1 MSTLK
6 DIAKHC
12 QVSYSTVSRAF
23 DPESRVSP
31 TTRKRILEYAEE
43 IKYRPNLIA
52 RSLKK
57 HESKTVGII
66 IPSIDNIFFIEVLKY
81 IEIALKHCGYRLLVS
96 FVQKDV
102 NTELDCLE
110 LMSASQ
116 VDGMII
122 VPEDCSNR
130 EYILRLS
137 KHIHISQLFEAPY
150 SEIDSVVMDDIGGT
164 ANGTRYLINRG
175 HRKILYVGE
184 PKRLPGFT
192 NTLREYGI
200 SDEEVLI
207 MTDCQNSRQVVSAIK
222 EFQPTAIFA
231 IACASEYAWNAIKAL
246 NLSIPQ
252 DVSLI
257 VYDDTKWVSML
268 GVTAIAHNLE
278 EIANTSVDQLIFRLR
293 NKNTPQKDVKHI
305 VLDPFIRERNSVKWL
320 AP

>member
-23 DPESRVSP
+23 DPDSRISS
-31 TTRKRILEYAEE
+31 TTRKRILDYATE
-43 IKYRPNLIA
+43 INYKPNLIA

-57 HESKTVGII
+57 HESKTIGII
-66 IPSIDNIFFIEVLKY
+66 IPSIDNIFYIEVLKY

-96 FVQKDV
+96 FVQNDV

-122 VPEDCSNR
+122 FPEDRANS

-137 KHIHISQLFEAPY
+137 SKIQISQLFNAPY
-150 SEIDSVVMDDIGGT
+150 PEIDSVVMDDVGGT

-175 HRKILYVGE
+175 HRRILYLGGPE
-184 PKRLPGFT
+184 RLSGFT
-192 NTLREYGI
+192 KVLNEYGVP
-200 SDEEVLI
+200 ETEVCI
-207 MTDCQNSRQVVSAIK
+207 MADCQNSRQVVTAIQQ
-222 EFQPTAIFA
+222 FRPTAVFA
-231 IACASEYAWNAIKAL
+231 IACTSEYAWNAIRSL

-252 DVSLI
+252 DISLI

-278 EIANTSVDQLIFRLR
+278 AIANTLVNQLIFRLR
-293 NKNTPQKDVKHI
+293 TKDSPPKEIMHI
-305 VLDPFIRERNSVKWL
+305 VLDPFIRERESVKWL